1 MKFNTA
7 LRSLSLALVCALS
20 TSFYAHAA
28 APATD
33 SAPVVSDDEKM
44 VPVGPILK
52 GLVALTFLQIYYL
65 TAPKHTQKR
74 LEEQFMPKSLALNFA
89 GEYSSY
95 FLMTLIHEFGHAA
108 VANYINN
115 DPINIHIGNNSAEKS
130 DEPLFATDHF
140 TLDGLSPLEG
150 LTVYRLS
157 TQMSDKLLFVEYLQ
171 DCLKNNESLETIS
184 AEKFSTFKEAFVN
197 SPAYQEL
204 LQKLENNKS
213 KENLILAAGGIAAL
227 SANTLFKLMRSMA
240 KSYQENAEALDAIK
254 ASLGAAFS
262 IDKIVLNQ
270 VLSAFLPSSKN
281 SDGAKLWRNI
291 TGIPEDA
298 LEVCYTA
305 APYVDMLGE
314 CYLAYKDP
322 RAEGSKTPDKLMI
335 GLINYLLRGYLRFHA

>member
-7 LRSLSLALVCALS
+7 FRSLSLTLVCALS

-28 APATD
+28 TPATD

-44 VPVGPILK
+44 VPVGPVLK
-52 GLVALTFLQIYYL
+52 GLVALAFLQLYYF
-65 TAPKHTQKR
+65 TAPKHTQER
-74 LEEQFMPKSLALNFA
+74 LKEQFSPKNLAFNFA

-95 FLMTLIHEFGHAA
+95 FLMTLIHELGHAA

-115 DPINIHIGNNSAEKS
+115 DPINIHMGGNDNSKL
-130 DEPLFATDHF
+130 DDPLFATDHF

-150 LTVYRLS
+150 LTIYRLS
-157 TQMSDKLLFVEYLQ
+157 TQMTDKLLFVEYLQ
-171 DCLKNNESLETIS
+171 DCLKNNETLETIS
-184 AEKFSTFKEAFVN
+184 AEKFGTFKEAFVN

-227 SANTLFKLMRSMA
+227 SVNTLFKFMRSMA
-240 KSYQENAEALDAIK
+240 KSYQENAEALDALK
-254 ASLGAAFS
+254 ASFGAAFS

-270 VLSAFLPSSKN
+270 VLSAFLPCSKN

-291 TGIPEDA
+291 AGVPEGV
-298 LEVCYTA
+298 LEFCYTA

-322 RAEGSKTPDKLMI
+322 RAESAKLPDKLMI